1 MFLSSW
7 LLSHQQ
13 QMNGDTVVCFPASVT
28 DTSRFFFSDTD
39 ERFMTWHHVM
49 RTCQLTWWM
58 LIRLPAMSKMVSPQ
72 KTA

>member
-39 ERFMTWHHVM
+39 ERFMT
-49 RTCQLTWWM
+49 
-58 LIRLPAMSKMVSPQ
+58 
-72 KTA
+72 